1 MKNLLLLLMIFI
13 SLDAFAGD
21 DDILVTR
28 DGSLTPVKIVKISTQ
43 EVTYIDLSK
52 KKRQRTAPT
61 STVYM
66 IMKEKGSNI
75 FFDEE
80 GNQMTSPVVKIDK
93 KDNVMFTNDGKIFP
107 IYEVSIGKD
116 AVSYKLQDKK
126 KAEVETMN
134 KSDIFMIRN
143 SDGTTTVFTAPPV
156 SQQEAPSTPVSTI
169 NNNYVQS
176 SSSVISEPQQSNIV
190 VDGQTMTD
198 ELLAKNAQTIA
209 NFNARQIPYDGED
222 EGKSY
227 SYNKGGILIYKYA
240 FSQNSILEN
249 TDLTTRYYVGNFYT
263 SQVLGD
269 KYVDAKE
276 QTDRRK
282 TKGWYRRQGLGI
294 SLTNKTNR
302 VIFIDLGNT
311 YLSQIGISKP
321 YYVPSATSVTKGV
334 SSGVGVNMGAVAGA
348 LGVGGALGTL
358 ANGVNVGGGTSSE
371 TTHVTYSQRIV
382 SIPPRS
388 TINLTPKM
396 FTDEYCHQLA
406 LFSMGFLHH
415 DKQREFRGGISG
427 KTPEIYYGELF
438 DLPSNNSPQ
447 LSVFITYG
455 FDENLNQ
462 TSNIMA
468 DLYPSQLLVTN
479 SGFDPYSMPL
489 YFKGVATFRKSYL
502 RDILGE

>member
-93 KDNVMFTNDGKIFP
+93 KDNVMFTNNGKIFP

-169 NNNYVQS
+169 N
-176 SSSVISEPQQSNIV
+176 
-190 VDGQTMTD
+190 
-198 ELLAKNAQTIA
+198 KN
-209 NFNARQIPYDGED
+209 
-222 EGKSY
+222 
-227 SYNKGGILIYKYA
+227 
-240 FSQNSILEN
+240 
-249 TDLTTRYYVGNFYT
+249 
-263 SQVLGD
+263 
-269 KYVDAKE
+269 
-276 QTDRRK
+276 
-282 TKGWYRRQGLGI
+282 
-294 SLTNKTNR
+294 
-302 VIFIDLGNT
+302 
-311 YLSQIGISKP
+311 
-321 YYVPSATSVTKGV
+321 
-334 SSGVGVNMGAVAGA
+334 
-348 LGVGGALGTL
+348 
-358 ANGVNVGGGTSSE
+358 
-371 TTHVTYSQRIV
+371 
-382 SIPPRS
+382 
-388 TINLTPKM
+388 
-396 FTDEYCHQLA
+396 
-406 LFSMGFLHH
+406 
-415 DKQREFRGGISG
+415 
-427 KTPEIYYGELF
+427 
-438 DLPSNNSPQ
+438 
-447 LSVFITYG
+447 
-455 FDENLNQ
+455 
-462 TSNIMA
+462 
-468 DLYPSQLLVTN
+468 
-479 SGFDPYSMPL
+479 
-489 YFKGVATFRKSYL
+489 
-502 RDILGE
+502 